1 MKACITFL
9 VSFLLSFSFALF
21 AEPIKI
27 TKDGP
32 LTYLYARHDD
42 DRLVR
47 LACAQALT
55 GDAEAAFFLGAVY
68 SDINSLYYKPK
79 TGMMWLIIA
88 RKAGYEIADP
98 YIQTSIP
105 KFAPFH
111 LENYEKKA
119 EQCVSSNYVD
129 CLSGDY
135 QFIDKS
141 IGWPPQTKFECKN
154 QAQGE

>member
-9 VSFLLSFSFALF
+9 VSFLLSFSFTLF

-55 GDAEAAFFLGAVY
+55 GDAEAAFFLGAVF
-68 SDINSLYYKPK
+68 SDINLLLQTKDWHDVAHNCSKS
-79 TGMMWLIIA
+79 
-88 RKAGYEIADP
+88 GYEIADP

-111 LENYEKKA
+111 LEKRKKSRA
-119 EQCVSSNYVD
+119 MC
-129 CLSGDY
+129 
-135 QFIDKS
+135 
-141 IGWPPQTKFECKN
+141 
-154 QAQGE
+154 